1 MSKVDEYVPCIMPDV
16 DSGWYT
22 KTKKIAE
29 RNYSKMSENLVMS
42 YEDYCKES
50 KKILDSSS
58 VVAGGTSSKATAS
71 MSGVSM
77 QGLRAFKLK
86 NSTSAE
92 FHILSKLPESPKV
105 PPAPFESDVSAQI
118 VYRYCQMISST
129 PTYNAVNKQDIQ
141 DFLST
146 LPARP
151 AETKSGFTVEESQKF
166 QNEHPE
172 PNGCAVL
179 ERVLNLSQRIIDL
192 KLRPSLEMYD
202 QFSPSLGAADKVT
215 VESLPTEEFMTTIR
229 NPKNVGEAGTSSCDS
244 HDESS

>member
-16 DSGWYT
+16 DSEWYR

-42 YEDYCKES
+42 YEDYCQES
-50 KKILDSSS
+50 KNILDNSSRT
-58 VVAGGTSSKATAS
+58 VNAGGTSSKATAS
-71 MSGVSM
+71 GVSL

-86 NSTSAE
+86 NSTTAE
-92 FHILSKLPESPKV
+92 FHILSKLPESSKV

-129 PTYNAVNKQDIQ
+129 PTYTSVNKQDIQ

-151 AETKSGFTVEESQKF
+151 AETKSGFTLEESQKF
-166 QNEHPE
+166 QNDHPE
-172 PNGCAVL
+172 PNGCAL
-179 ERVLNLSQRIIDL
+179 ERVLNLSQRLIDL
-192 KLRPSLEMYD
+192 KLRPSPEMYD
-202 QFSPSLGAADKVT
+202 QFSPSLGEADKVT

-229 NPKNVGEAGTSSCDS
+229 NPKNVGEAGTSSFYS
-244 HDESS
+244 HDIG